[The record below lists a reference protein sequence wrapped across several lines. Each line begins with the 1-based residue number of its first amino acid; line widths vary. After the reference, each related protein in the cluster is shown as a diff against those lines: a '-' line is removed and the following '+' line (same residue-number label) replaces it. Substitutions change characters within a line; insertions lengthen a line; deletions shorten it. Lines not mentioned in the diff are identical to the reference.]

1 MNKTE
6 KITYDLGNILRS
18 SDITPLVYMHK
29 FQKFEKYGINLS
41 DLITITEE
49 IKKDGKYPDI
59 NNISIAVKKFIQN
72 KGE

>member
-29 FQKFEKYGINLS
+29 FKKFEKYGINLS

-49 IKKDGKYPDI
+49 IKKYGNYPDI
-59 NNISIAVKKFIQN
+59 NNVSMVVKKFIQN